1 MINSSDI
8 DSVIENYI
16 NGNRKDSIKLLMKG
30 RKGKPLALM
39 ASTALVLQELQKHYK
54 EEHFNGFIQSLK
66 FYSELDKSNNF
77 KSFK

>member
-30 RKGKPLALM
+30 RKGKPLTLM
-39 ASTALVLQELQKHYK
+39 ASTALVLQELQSNYS
-54 EEHFNGFIQSLK
+54 EEHFRGFVNCLHYFEDTRNGLK
-66 FYSELDKSNNF
+66 
-77 KSFK
+77 